1 MDLETLLQTMHPVLR
16 PDVYAFITLQDYET
30 VPKQISEE
38 SVFMFREK
46 EGRTFVLARSV
57 VETLGY
63 QFEYPCKM
71 ITLEVH
77 SSLEAVGEIVT
88 SFPYNAMQCN
98 IISRFSG
105 GDFETSC

>member
-1 MDLETLLQTMHPVLR
+1 MNLETLIQTMNPVLR
-16 PDVYAFITLQDYET
+16 PDVFAFITLPDYET
-30 VPKQISEE
+30 VPTQVLDN

-46 EGRTFVLARSV
+46 EGRTFVLTRSV

-77 SSLEAVGEIVT
+77 SSLAAVGMKSKILLI
-88 SFPYNAMQCN
+88 N
-98 IISRFSG
+98 IIYSQGFCRSY
-105 GDFETSC
+105 